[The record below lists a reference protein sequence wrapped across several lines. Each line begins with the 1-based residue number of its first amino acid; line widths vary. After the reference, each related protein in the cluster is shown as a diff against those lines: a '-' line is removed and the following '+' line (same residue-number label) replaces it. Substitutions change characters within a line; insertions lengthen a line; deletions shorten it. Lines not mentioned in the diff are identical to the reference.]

1 MDISIEDLSKTF
13 SVTVENSD
21 SNTTYKIDT
30 EGSKTLEE
38 FKLLVARK
46 SQIPFP
52 SQIWEENIKNED
64 DSVSLLNTLI
74 YCTFF
79 I

>member
-1 MDISIEDLSKTF
+1 MDTEIADLSKTF
-13 SVTVENSD
+13 SVTVENED
-21 SNTTYKIDT
+21 NNITYKIDT

-52 SQIWEENIKNED
+52 SQIWEDNLKNED
-64 DSVSLLNTLI
+64 DRVSI
-74 YCTFF
+74 
-79 I
+79 